1 MSERRLTARDNP
13 AASDDTEATEVDVV
27 DQRSTQLSGNDAALA
42 TYSLEHG
49 PLSFKILPIV
59 SDGGTDWR
67 LVGYSDGVQGP
78 VLEVTE
84 HLSREAAEELGLSP
98 DTRERLNDAL
108 QYAQEHLSLSP
119 ELGDRQRDARRLT
132 ELEQVMANGETHE

>member
-1 MSERRLTARDNP
+1 MSERRPTTQENP
-13 AASDDTEATEVDVV
+13 AASDDAGTTEVEVIE
-27 DQRSTQLSGNDAALA
+27 QRETQLSGNDAALA
-42 TYSLEHG
+42 TYSLKRG

-108 QYAQEHLSLSP
+108 HYADEHLSLSP

-132 ELEQVMANGETHE
+132 ELEQAMANGETHE